1 MPEKSHGQRSL
12 AGYSLWDHK
21 ESHTTDNFHTQSFW
35 KCCWEETWLIFRVSL
50 VRGQRKAL
58 ARGWSPR
65 CKAGRLDLVGGAAS
79 DGMTGL

>member
-1 MPEKSHGQRSL
+1 MAHFQGEPSEG
-12 AGYSLWDHK
+12 A
-21 ESHTTDNFHTQSFW
+21 E
-35 KCCWEETWLIFRVSL
+35 
-50 VRGQRKAL
+50 KAL